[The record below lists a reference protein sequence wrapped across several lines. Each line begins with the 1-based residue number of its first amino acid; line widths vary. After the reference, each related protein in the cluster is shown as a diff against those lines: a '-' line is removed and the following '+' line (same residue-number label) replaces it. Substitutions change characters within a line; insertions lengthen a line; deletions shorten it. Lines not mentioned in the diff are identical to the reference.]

1 MDIHMT
7 DVMLHIDE
15 TLNSQQQETLEA
27 QVRNH
32 QGVIGLGYHET
43 KPHLMI
49 VEYDQDRTTPQQLL
63 HHLQDYGLHAEIV
76 SML

>member
-15 TLNSQQQETLEA
+15 TLNSKQQETLEA
-27 QVRNH
+27 QVRN
-32 QGVIGLGYHET
+32 QLGVVGLGYHERQ
-43 KPHLMI
+43 PHLMI

-63 HHLQDYGLHAEIV
+63 HHLEDYGLHAEIV

>member
-15 TLNSQQQETLEA
+15 TLNSKQQEALEA

-32 QGVIGLGYHET
+32 QGVVGLGYHGT

-49 VEYDQDRTTPQQLL
+49 VEYDQDKTTPQQLL
-63 HHLQDYGLHAEIV
+63 HRIQDYGLHAEIV

>member
-15 TLNSQQQETLEA
+15 TLNSKQQQALEA
-27 QVRNH
+27 QVR
-32 QGVIGLGYHET
+32 QQPGVIGLGYHDT

-49 VEYDQDRTTPQQLL
+49 VEYDQDTTTPQQLL
-63 HHLQDYGLHAEIV
+63 HYVQDYGLHAEIV

>member
-1 MDIHMT
+1 MDIHMS

-15 TLNSQQQETLEA
+15 TLNSKQQEVLEA
-27 QVRNH
+27 QVRNQ
-32 QGVIGLGYHET
+32 QGVVGLGYHE
-43 KPHLMI
+43 KQPHLMI
-49 VEYDQDRTTPQQLL
+49 VEYDQDKTTPQQLL